1 MLLVFPKQLLPQD
14 ITRIYTKGQGEMVLN
29 QNGVNL
35 GCKGEFFCSEGG
47 GTLAQVAQGEV
58 ADAPSLGMFKVRLDR
73 APGSLA

>member
-1 MLLVFPKQLLPQD
+1 
-14 ITRIYTKGQGEMVLN
+14 MVLN